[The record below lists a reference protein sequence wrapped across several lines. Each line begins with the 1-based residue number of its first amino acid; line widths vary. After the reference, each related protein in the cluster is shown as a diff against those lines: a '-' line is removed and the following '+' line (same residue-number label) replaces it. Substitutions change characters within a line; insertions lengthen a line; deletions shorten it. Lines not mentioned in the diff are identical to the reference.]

1 MISKIKD
8 TIKKKKIESVLNDV
22 KSLIKDYV
30 VELEYK
36 ELEQLLS
43 KLATGKMLRTKLI
56 LKIAGVNDD
65 SKKLSA
71 IIEMIHAAS
80 LLHDDVLDN
89 AMTRRGEA
97 SINAIY
103 GDHTAIMF
111 GDILYSKAFV
121 ILSTMDPRI
130 AQTVSNAVVQLSIG
144 EMMDVNMAKEFNTN
158 KDTYF
163 DMIYKKTSAL
173 IEASSVC
180 AAILANKDI
189 EKFRIYGRNLGVS
202 FQIVDDILDITSS
215 DEVLGK
221 PSMSDLREGKV
232 TLPYILLYEKLE
244 EDDREYLLSLHK
256 KELYK
261 DEKDWLINRFNFTNA
276 IKETTK
282 TVNQLCQESI
292 ESIKDEN
299 LPELEE
305 IMVSMTQREF

>member
-1 MISKIKD
+1 MISKIKN

-121 ILSTMDPRI
+121 ILSTMDPKI

-261 DEKDWLINRFNFTNA
+261 DEKDWLMNRFNFTNA